1 MFVTIVSFHFFISAN
16 ALTTSTL
23 QVVKDVEDFSNALN
37 RLKQQM
43 SKIEGDVNEE
53 EAEGHSYTLKHINQF
68 KLDHKLCG
76 PKGLR
81 LKVC

>member
-1 MFVTIVSFHFFISAN
+1 M
-16 ALTTSTL
+16 
-23 QVVKDVEDFSNALN
+23 DDFSNALN

-43 SKIEGDVNEE
+43 SKIEGDVHEE
-53 EAEGHSYTLKHINQF
+53 EVKGHSYTLKHINQF
-68 KLDHKLCG
+68 ETDHKLVG

>member
-1 MFVTIVSFHFFISAN
+1 M
-16 ALTTSTL
+16 
-23 QVVKDVEDFSNALN
+23 EDFSNALN

-68 KLDHKLCG
+68 NLDHKLCG

>member
-1 MFVTIVSFHFFISAN
+1 MCDYDFMFYFTSAN
-16 ALTTSTL
+16 ALTTSAL

-68 KLDHKLCG
+68 NLDHKLCG